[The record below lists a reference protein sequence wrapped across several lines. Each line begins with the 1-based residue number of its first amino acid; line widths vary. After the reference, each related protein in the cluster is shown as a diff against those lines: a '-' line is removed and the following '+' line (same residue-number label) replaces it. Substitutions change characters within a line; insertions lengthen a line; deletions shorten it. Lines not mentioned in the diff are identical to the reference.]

1 MHLAVRRSRETASWK
16 EDVAKE
22 RTTSPRAHVVVRR
35 AAALHRFFFFA
46 VDFFLISVFG
56 DKKFPIFCKKI
67 WDFWG
72 GSMCAFLV

>member
-35 AAALHRFFFFA
+35 AAALHRFFFFS
-46 VDFFLISVFG
+46 VDFFLNSVFG
-56 DKKFPIFCKKI
+56 DKKFPSFVRKFGIFGVDQCVH
-67 WDFWG
+67 
-72 GSMCAFLV
+72 S